1 MTATPLPIVRAR
13 KGEAPAY
20 TQVAQAIR
28 SMIGERDLRPGTLL
42 PTEKRLQELFGVSRA
57 TIREALALLERE
69 RIIDRRQG
77 KGTYVALPPLERNL
91 MELTSFS
98 EDMRKRGLAPAGI
111 LLHWDAQPTTIPPE
125 LDGAEPVVRIVRLR
139 LVNDEPFGLHEAFL
153 PAAVLAQAGVLAEE
167 IAADVTYSL
176 YARLDR
182 AGRGIQ
188 QARERITARVAT
200 AFEAQHLLCP
210 EGSPLL
216 AVRRVSRD
224 GAGRLLEVVEAAY
237 LPDVYPYIIE
247 LERR

>member
-1 MTATPLPIVRAR
+1 MPTVRAR

-20 TQVAQAIR
+20 TQLALIIR
-28 SMIGERDLRPGTLL
+28 AMITEQDLPPGTVL
-42 PTEKRLQELFGVSRA
+42 PTEKRLQEQFGVSRA
-57 TIREALALLERE
+57 TVREALGLLERE

-77 KGTYVALPPLERNL
+77 LGTYVALPPLERDL

-111 LLHWDAQPTTIPPE
+111 LLHWDAQPPAVPLE
-125 LDGAEPVVRIVRLR
+125 LHGAGPVVRIVRLR

-153 PAAVLAQAGVLAEE
+153 PAAVLAQAGVTAE
-167 IAADVTYSL
+167 AMASDTTYSL
-176 YARLDR
+176 YVRLDR
-182 AGRGIQ
+182 AGLGIR
-188 QARERITARVAT
+188 QARERITARAAT
-200 AFEAQHLLCP
+200 AFEARHLLCA

-216 AVRRVSRD
+216 QVRRISRD